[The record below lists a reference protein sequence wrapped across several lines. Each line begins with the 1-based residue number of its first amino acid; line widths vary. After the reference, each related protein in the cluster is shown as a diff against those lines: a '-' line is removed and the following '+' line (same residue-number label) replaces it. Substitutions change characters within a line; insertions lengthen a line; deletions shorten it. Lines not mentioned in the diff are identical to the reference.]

1 MYDKF
6 DKAHDILVRKAIDSR
21 YLTLALFLFAF
32 IASLFLLP
40 MLGTEFIPR
49 VDRGLMEISME
60 LSSASS
66 LLHRRSDGSCGET
79 CSLFTWSGGNRSSG
93 GRQSSR
99 CRVNQSRLRI
109 ILSDD
114 PRRPLPLL

>member
-66 LLHRRSDGSCGET
+66 LSYTEEVTEVWRNMFALY
-79 CSLFTWSGGNRSSG
+79 LSGGNRSSG

-99 CRVNQSRLRI
+99 CRSESKPPQNH
-109 ILSDD
+109 
-114 PRRPLPLL
+114 PF